1 MRNKIFLCRISM
13 INALHG
19 KKYGRNSDY
28 SIFSLIDESDDLEN
42 NSYFGIL
49 TDLLSNKIYVFTML
63 GISCLLFI
71 ITGIQFWISDYM
83 MIVLKVD
90 PKKVFIT
97 FALVCITAPVFGV
110 MSGGYLIQRLGGY
123 TSKHALET
131 CFKIS
136 IIAAVSGMFLPLV
149 NNAYIFVIMMWLLL
163 FFGGSIVPGLT
174 GIMISSTHEKT
185 KEVSN
190 SITHLC
196 YNLLGYLPS
205 PFLYGLVCKYT
216 GGQTSRWG
224 LAFILLWS
232 YFGVMFLYFAKVFK
246 ERKLALEKPFDL
258 DQKDNSTEPE
268 SYDRTKSTEEEANA
282 IASMFGRMSLTK

>member
-1 MRNKIFLCRISM
+1 M
-13 INALHG
+13 INTIHG
-19 KKYGRNSDY
+19 KQYGRKSEY
-28 SIFSLIDESDDLEN
+28 SIFSLIDESEDGEN
-42 NSYFGIL
+42 QSYFNIVV
-49 TDLLSNKIYVFTML
+49 DLLSNKVYVCTML
-63 GISCLLFI
+63 GICSLLFI
-71 ITGIQFWISDYM
+71 VTGIQFWISDYM
-83 MIVLKVD
+83 MVVLGAE

-97 FALVCITAPVFGV
+97 FAVTCITGPIFGV
-110 MSGGYLIQRLGGY
+110 ISGGYLIQRLGGY
-123 TSKHALET
+123 TSKAALTT

-136 IIAAVSGMFLPLV
+136 ILAAASGMFLPLI
-149 NNAYIFVIMMWLLL
+149 NNYYLFVVMMWLLL

-205 PFLYGLVCKYT
+205 PFLYGLICKYT

-232 YFGVMFLYFAKVFK
+232 YLGVMFLYMATVYKDRRDQV
-246 ERKLALEKPFDL
+246 EQPFEADR
-258 DQKDNSTEPE
+258 STEPD
-268 SYDRTKSTEEEANA
+268 SYDRTKSSEDNGNA
-282 IASMFGRMSLTK
+282 IVSMFGRTSMTK